1 MTTPN
6 LTASLRLDLYGN
18 LMSQCRVF
26 AGRLNQLSASGSRS
40 MAVLSKAAQM
50 ADRGIDRLTNRYT
63 AAVTGIGTA
72 MAVKNVSSLQMRL
85 TRLGI
90 QAERSDKDMERLN
103 TQINRVAQ
111 QRDINV
117 DPSEIIAAIEK
128 IVSKTGDM
136 DFAVENMENL
146 AYTIQAAG
154 AAGEDVGA
162 MVGDI
167 YQKFGIDQPEKIR
180 VAISKLV
187 NQGKMGAFELKD
199 LATQGERLMSA
210 YAATGR
216 IGQISLDEM
225 GALAQMARQSTGSPE
240 QTTTAIEA
248 LIRNFNDRTRQ
259 KMLSSAGIKLFD
271 DDDPNKMRSV
281 IDIVKDLVRLTNGS
295 QTKISGVLDEEA
307 MKAVRAVIIE
317 YNKTKD
323 FKSLDS
329 FLKASSDSAALLQD
343 AARAASKFDPNI
355 TKMRATFREFIYS
368 KMERSLNSF
377 ARAVNSI
384 DHEKMQRYLN
394 NTAKILV
401 GVGTAL
407 AAYKTAKFGF
417 GVYSFFKNP
426 MQAVRGGVKGG
437 ALGSIASMSAPLP
450 VYVVNAGALGAA
462 GGDFLGGGSGK
473 SGKFGRVGRFM
484 ARHRGL
490 ARAVGYGSKF
500 LKYGGRAL
508 GGLGVA
514 YSAYELTKAE
524 NATQVGGSLGSIAG
538 GLIGAIGGPLGMV
551 AGAYIGN
558 YLGEKIGS
566 FFDDVPQQSAA
577 VMRQEAEKSV
587 NRSETKVQIGFEE
600 PSMCRLKVNSIQTD
614 DGPDSNTD
622 VDLSLGGRQIVS

>member
-26 AGRLNQLSASGSRS
+26 AGRLNQLSGSGSRS
-40 MAVLSKAAQM
+40 MAILSKAAQM

-146 AYTIQAAG
+146 AYAIQAAG

-271 DDDPNKMRSV
+271 DTDPNKMRSV

-377 ARAVNSI
+377 ARAVNSV

-417 GVYSFFKNP
+417 GVYSFLKNP

-450 VYVVNAGALGAA
+450 VYVVNAGALGTG

>member
-1 MTTPN
+1 M
-6 LTASLRLDLYGN
+6 
-18 LMSQCRVF
+18 
-26 AGRLNQLSASGSRS
+26 
-40 MAVLSKAAQM
+40 
-50 ADRGIDRLTNRYT
+50 
-63 AAVTGIGTA
+63 
-72 MAVKNVSSLQMRL
+72 
-85 TRLGI
+85 
-90 QAERSDKDMERLN
+90 
-103 TQINRVAQ
+103 
-111 QRDINV
+111 
-117 DPSEIIAAIEK
+117 
-128 IVSKTGDM
+128 
-136 DFAVENMENL
+136 
-146 AYTIQAAG
+146 
-154 AAGEDVGA
+154 
-162 MVGDI
+162 
-167 YQKFGIDQPEKIR
+167 
-180 VAISKLV
+180 AISKLV

-271 DDDPNKMRSV
+271 DTDPNKMRSV

-377 ARAVNSI
+377 ARAVNSV

-417 GVYSFFKNP
+417 GVYSF
-426 MQAVRGGVKGG
+426 
-437 ALGSIASMSAPLP
+437 
-450 VYVVNAGALGAA
+450 
-462 GGDFLGGGSGK
+462 
-473 SGKFGRVGRFM
+473 
-484 ARHRGL
+484 
-490 ARAVGYGSKF
+490 
-500 LKYGGRAL
+500 
-508 GGLGVA
+508 
-514 YSAYELTKAE
+514 
-524 NATQVGGSLGSIAG
+524 
-538 GLIGAIGGPLGMV
+538 
-551 AGAYIGN
+551 
-558 YLGEKIGS
+558 
-566 FFDDVPQQSAA
+566 
-577 VMRQEAEKSV
+577 
-587 NRSETKVQIGFEE
+587 
-600 PSMCRLKVNSIQTD
+600 
-614 DGPDSNTD
+614 
-622 VDLSLGGRQIVS
+622 

>member
-146 AYTIQAAG
+146 AYAIQAAG

-225 GALAQMARQSTGSPE
+225 GRPGANGPPVYRFTG
-240 QTTTAIEA
+240 A
-248 LIRNFNDRTRQ
+248 
-259 KMLSSAGIKLFD
+259 D
-271 DDDPNKMRSV
+271 DD
-281 IDIVKDLVRLTNGS
+281 
-295 QTKISGVLDEEA
+295 
-307 MKAVRAVIIE
+307 
-317 YNKTKD
+317 
-323 FKSLDS
+323 
-329 FLKASSDSAALLQD
+329 
-343 AARAASKFDPNI
+343 
-355 TKMRATFREFIYS
+355 
-368 KMERSLNSF
+368 
-377 ARAVNSI
+377 
-384 DHEKMQRYLN
+384 
-394 NTAKILV
+394 
-401 GVGTAL
+401 
-407 AAYKTAKFGF
+407 
-417 GVYSFFKNP
+417 
-426 MQAVRGGVKGG
+426 
-437 ALGSIASMSAPLP
+437 
-450 VYVVNAGALGAA
+450 
-462 GGDFLGGGSGK
+462 GD
-473 SGKFGRVGRFM
+473 
-484 ARHRGL
+484 
-490 ARAVGYGSKF
+490 
-500 LKYGGRAL
+500 
-508 GGLGVA
+508 
-514 YSAYELTKAE
+514 
-524 NATQVGGSLGSIAG
+524 
-538 GLIGAIGGPLGMV
+538 
-551 AGAYIGN
+551 
-558 YLGEKIGS
+558 
-566 FFDDVPQQSAA
+566 
-577 VMRQEAEKSV
+577 
-587 NRSETKVQIGFEE
+587 
-600 PSMCRLKVNSIQTD
+600 
-614 DGPDSNTD
+614 
-622 VDLSLGGRQIVS
+622 